1 MKSVLRLL
9 RVAAT
14 VAATLAATFAV
25 LAGCASQVTAPVLY
39 VLRADPPVA
48 LTPPPVARPGVPP
61 WHLVSPVRV
70 PDYLDREALLMPQ
83 GHNGLLPA
91 PNHRWA
97 ELLSQS
103 VPRLLAQDLVVLGG
117 EGSLWTGAVPRGLA
131 VRGQL
136 RVELLV
142 LDVNPEA
149 TAVTLKARWTTSAS
163 EGTSQPVARTHG
175 VTLSAPSLSTDTD
188 SLVSAHR
195 LALWQ
200 LAQAIAKTL
209 E

>member
-1 MKSVLRLL
+1 MKSVLRLFG
-9 RVAAT
+9 AA
-14 VAATLAATFAV
+14 ASLAAAAV
-25 LAGCASQVTAPVLY
+25 LGGCATQVPEPVLY
-39 VLRADPPVA
+39 VLRADPPAA
-48 LTPPPVARPGVPP
+48 LTAPPVARPGVPP

-70 PDYLDREALLMPQ
+70 PDYLDRDALLMPQ
-83 GHNGLLPA
+83 GDNGLLPA
-91 PNHRWA
+91 PNQRWA

-103 VPRLLAQDLVVLGG
+103 VPRLLAQDLVALGG
-117 EGSLWTGAVPRGLA
+117 EGSLWTGALPRGLA

-136 RVELLV
+136 RVELLM
-142 LDVNPEA
+142 LDVNPTA
-149 TAVTLKARWTTSAS
+149 TAVTLKARWTTS
-163 EGTSQPVARTHG
+163 TSTSDGSRQPVARSHG
-175 VTLSAPSLSTDTD
+175 VLLNAPNLGTDAD

>member
-9 RVAAT
+9 GMTTMAA
-14 VAATLAATFAV
+14 L

-39 VLRADPPVA
+39 VLRADPPVV
-48 LTPPPVARPGVPP
+48 LKPPPVARPGVPP

-83 GHNGLLPA
+83 GHNGLRPA
-91 PNHRWA
+91 PNQRWA
-97 ELLSQS
+97 ELLSDS
-103 VPRLLAQDLVVLGG
+103 VPRLLAQDLLALGG

-136 RVELLV
+136 RVELLM
-142 LDVNPEA
+142 LDINPTA
-149 TAVTLKARWTTSAS
+149 TAVTLKARWTTS
-163 EGTSQPVARTHG
+163 TSDGIVSPVARTHG
-175 VTLSAPSLSTDTD
+175 VTLTTPSQGTDTD

-200 LAQAIAKTL
+200 LAQAVAKTL